1 MKTFS
6 SEISDLVHASVH
18 AREPLRNIEIAIEYF
33 GWDGQGGTSMQAVGN
48 KHGITRER
56 VRQITN
62 KIVSHM
68 RPGKDRLTVLPHLLN
83 LIYSLAPANAERI
96 EQLISDQ
103 GLNGERIEGVLHAA
117 KHLNMP
123 GQELRITEVN
133 GVRFVVLPDMDNV
146 VDKVT
151 SLAQRYTSHVGLFH
165 LDDLL
170 EALPAIPKTN
180 AYAFLRDVLVLRD
193 DLVWLDEARE
203 WGWIKDTPR
212 NRLVTCLSKMLS
224 LYASTTLHDIREGA
238 ERYYRKGSKKPPRI
252 SAPDAVLRSFIEK
265 WGMAK
270 VSAAGI
276 VRKSNLFVPDILP
289 LEMEE
294 SIARY
299 ILSTPSKVV
308 REKELESTFAPAQDG
323 EIHPKKY
330 NFSIALNY
338 SPLIKKGPK
347 RGQYVASGSL

>member
-1 MKTFS
+1 MNTFR
-6 SEISDLVHASVH
+6 SEITDLVSASVH
-18 AREPLRNIEIAIEYF
+18 AKEPSRNTQIAIEYF
-33 GWDGQGGTSMQAVGN
+33 GWDGQGGTSMQAVGD

-62 KIVSHM
+62 KIVSQM
-68 RPGKDRLTVLPHLLN
+68 RPEKDRMIVLPHLLN
-83 LIYSLAPANAERI
+83 LIYSLAPANADRI

-117 KHLNMP
+117 KHLHMP
-123 GQELRITEVN
+123 GKELRITEAS
-133 GVRFVVLPDMDNV
+133 GIRFVVLPDMDNA
-146 VDKVT
+146 VDKIT
-151 SLAQRYTSHVGLFH
+151 SLAQRQTSHVGFFH
-165 LDDLL
+165 LDDFI
-170 EALPAIPKTN
+170 EALPPMPRSN

-193 DLVWLDEARE
+193 DLVWLDDSRE
-203 WGWIKDTPR
+203 WGWLKDTPR
-212 NRLVTCLSKMLS
+212 NRLVTCLSKMLT
-224 LYASTTLHDIREGA
+224 LYASTTLNDIRDGA
-238 ERYYRKGSKKPPRI
+238 ERYYRKGSKRPPRI
-252 SAPDAVLRSFIEK
+252 TAPDSVLRRFLEE

-276 VRKSNLFVPDILP
+276 VRKSNLFIPDILP
-289 LEMEE
+289 LDMEE

-299 ILSTPSKVV
+299 ILSTSSKVV
-308 REKELESTFAPAQDG
+308 REKELESTLVPEKDG